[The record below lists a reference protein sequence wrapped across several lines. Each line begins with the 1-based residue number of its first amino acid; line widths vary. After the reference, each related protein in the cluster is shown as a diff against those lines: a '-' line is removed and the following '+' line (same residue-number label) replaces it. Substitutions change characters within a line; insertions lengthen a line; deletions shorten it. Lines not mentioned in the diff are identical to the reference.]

1 MADVIDEL
9 KRLETMSLLAAER
22 HYAGETRWYNLN
34 EWLGIPATLV
44 SAITAASAVAKFDQK
59 EIVTVTTALLAS
71 ALSALLTFLD
81 PFKRASAHHLAGRE
95 FEALYHMAG
104 RLSRL
109 DADPIKGG
117 PIADK
122 FSDLA
127 RKFDDLLKSSPAIP
141 GYAYGRARR
150 ALASGNGE
158 VLQPIVPAL
167 D

>member
-9 KRLETMSLLAAER
+9 KRLENMCLLAAER
-22 HYAGETRWYNLN
+22 HYAAETRWYNLN

-44 SAITAASAVAKFDQK
+44 SAITAASAFAKFDQK

-95 FEALYHMAG
+95 YEALYHMAG

-109 DADPIKGG
+109 DADLIKGE

-127 RKFDDLLKSSPAIP
+127 RKFDELLKASPAIP
-141 GYAYGRARR
+141 RYAYERSKQAM
-150 ALASGNGE
+150 ASGDGE
-158 VLQPIVPAL
+158 VLRPVMPAEE
-167 D
+167 